1 MSSIRKIANLEAVR
15 AEKNIERIMSKIV
28 TNIITKNDEGYTSY
42 GSSIVSVQDT
52 ETGEVR
58 TATVNYSPSK
68 SEAEATA
75 EAIEEAS
82 NKF

>member
-1 MSSIRKIANLEAVR
+1 
-15 AEKNIERIMSKIV
+15 MSKIV
-28 TNIITKNDEGYTSY
+28 ENIISKNDEGYTSY
-42 GSSIVSVQDT
+42 GFAVISVRDT
-52 ETGEVR
+52 DTGEVR
-58 TATVNYSPSK
+58 TATVDYSPSK

>member
-1 MSSIRKIANLEAVR
+1 
-15 AEKNIERIMSKIV
+15 MSKIV

>member
-1 MSSIRKIANLEAVR
+1 MSLIRKIANLEAVR
-15 AEKNIERIMSKIV
+15 EEKNIERIMSKIV

-42 GSSIVSVQDT
+42 DSSIVSVQDT

-75 EAIEEAS
+75 QAIEEAS

>member
-1 MSSIRKIANLEAVR
+1 
-15 AEKNIERIMSKIV
+15 MSKIV

-42 GSSIVSVQDT
+42 DSSIVSVQDT

-75 EAIEEAS
+75 QAIEEAS

>member
-1 MSSIRKIANLEAVR
+1 MANLEAVR
-15 AEKNIERIMSKIV
+15 EEKNIERIMSKIV

-68 SEAEATA
+68 SETEATA

>member
-1 MSSIRKIANLEAVR
+1 
-15 AEKNIERIMSKIV
+15 MSKIV

-58 TATVNYSPSK
+58 TATVNYSPFK

>member
-1 MSSIRKIANLEAVR
+1 MSSIRTIANLEAVR
-15 AEKNIERIMSKIV
+15 EEKNIERIMSKIV